1 MVTTFCKPV
10 KYLNPFCT
18 TKSITTIC
26 IHLLTPFRYRRI
38 KEGPSSQRPHYQ
50 LQAASPL
57 APATKQARI
66 LKHVDVSAA
75 HVTTSWGY
83 QCLTSTKSVDQ
94 KNQTQKMPWSHGN
107 PWRWYKSQTNPL
119 HASAIICM
127 DQEWKEMANS
137 GGYPFRTQKNDFF
150 NQAVLLKMACFDQ
163 LSKYD
168 FLYQQLGHQKKL
180 QFFHILATNYISK
193 PFCRPTTHST
203 DSVN

>member
-107 PWRWYKSQTNPL
+107 PWRWYKSKNQSVTCICNHL
-119 HASAIICM
+119 HGLGM
-127 DQEWKEMANS
+127 ERNGQFW
-137 GGYPFRTQKNDFF
+137 GVPFPDSKKWFF
-150 NQAVLLKMACFDQ
+150 
-163 LSKYD
+163 
-168 FLYQQLGHQKKL
+168 
-180 QFFHILATNYISK
+180 
-193 PFCRPTTHST
+193 
-203 DSVN
+203 